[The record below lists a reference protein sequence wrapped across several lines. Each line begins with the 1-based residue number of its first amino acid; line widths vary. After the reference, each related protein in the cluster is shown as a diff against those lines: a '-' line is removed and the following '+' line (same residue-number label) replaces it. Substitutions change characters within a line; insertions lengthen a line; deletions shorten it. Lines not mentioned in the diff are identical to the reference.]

1 MNKPF
6 RFGLMTASA
15 ASGGAVK
22 DLARKAEALG
32 YDTLLYN
39 DHYAGPGP
47 AMAAANHMPQSIASI
62 PAVTLAAAVTERLHV
77 GFRVLCA
84 DYHNP
89 TVLAKTMATLDLFSE
104 GRLEVGIG
112 AGWIGSEY
120 EAMGIPFDPPGKRI
134 RRLAEVV
141 EILKQSF
148 GDGEVHVEGRE
159 GVSATGYTA
168 TPKPIR
174 KPRPPITI
182 GGGGRKVLEL
192 AAREADIV
200 AFNVNNRSGKLAP
213 DNAIASTGAAT
224 QEKVNWVRAA
234 AGDRFRDIELEIG
247 AYFVIVTDDVEG
259 AAANLGPMTYGMF
272 DMPVAEVLDHPHVLI
287 GPVERIRD
295 TLVERRERYGFNYVT
310 VRDASID
317 DFAPIVAQ
325 LAGV

>member
-1 MNKPF
+1 MTKPF

-15 ASGGAVK
+15 ASGADVK
-22 DLARKAEALG
+22 ALARKAETLG

-62 PAVTLAAAVTERLHV
+62 PAVMLAATATDRLHV
-77 GFRVLCA
+77 GFRVLCV

-112 AGWIGSEY
+112 AGWIASEY

-134 RRLAEVV
+134 RRLGEVV
-141 EILKQSF
+141 QILKQSF
-148 GDGEVHVEGRE
+148 GDGDVHVEGVE
-159 GVSATGYTA
+159 GVSATGYSA
-168 TPKPIR
+168 TPKPVR
-174 KPRPPITI
+174 RPRPPITI

-200 AFNVNNRSGKLAP
+200 AFNVNNRSGKLTL
-213 DNAIASTGAAT
+213 DNAISSTASAT
-224 QEKVNWVRAA
+224 QEKVDWVRAA
-234 AGDRFRDIELEIG
+234 AGDRIHDIELEVG
-247 AYFVIVTDDVEG
+247 AYFVIVTNEVEE

-272 DMPVAEVLDHPHVLI
+272 EMPVAEVLQHPHVLI
-287 GPVERIRD
+287 GPVERICD
-295 TLVERRERYGFNYVT
+295 TLVERRERYGFSYVT
-310 VRDASID
+310 IRDASID
-317 DFAPIVAQ
+317 DFAPIVDR
-325 LAGV
+325 LKGS